1 MRCDIEEEIFV
12 LGRRIFWAMRSG
24 IGEHHHDGPVR
35 LALLC
40 PSKKGQRVIGNEIW
54 EIILG
59 IVPTV
64 PDLVSIN
71 IEGVIVESWIPDQ
84 TIPLIPTHGDVVAIV
99 LIEVFTKV
107 PYNWEIQQLQKSFRV
122 SSCMFCTL
130 GSCKKIPE
138 QKHNHLSRGSNL
150 KGVYPA
156 VFVLQHGWMPD
167 ALSCQSSNLLAPA
180 IY

>member
-1 MRCDIEEEIFV
+1 MRLLYEIWPPLLCTNSNLLMRCDIEEEIFV

-71 IEGVIVESWIPDQ
+71 IEGVIVES
-84 TIPLIPTHGDVVAIV
+84 
-99 LIEVFTKV
+99 
-107 PYNWEIQQLQKSFRV
+107 
-122 SSCMFCTL
+122 
-130 GSCKKIPE
+130 
-138 QKHNHLSRGSNL
+138 
-150 KGVYPA
+150 
-156 VFVLQHGWMPD
+156 
-167 ALSCQSSNLLAPA
+167 
-180 IY
+180 

>member
-1 MRCDIEEEIFV
+1 MGCDIEKEIFV
-12 LGRRIFWAMRSG
+12 LRCRIFWAMRSG

-35 LALLC
+35 LALFC

-84 TIPLIPTHGDVVAIV
+84 TIPFIPTHGYMVAIV
-99 LIEVFTKV
+99 LIEVFAKV
-107 PYNWEIQQLQKSFRV
+107 PYNWKIQ
-122 SSCMFCTL
+122 
-130 GSCKKIPE
+130 
-138 QKHNHLSRGSNL
+138 
-150 KGVYPA
+150 
-156 VFVLQHGWMPD
+156 
-167 ALSCQSSNLLAPA
+167 
-180 IY
+180 

>member
-24 IGEHHHDGPVR
+24 IGEHHHNGPVR

-71 IEGVIVESWIPDQ
+71 IEGVIVEPWIPDQ
-84 TIPLIPTHGDVVAIV
+84 TVPLIPTHGYVVAIV

-107 PYNWEIQQLQKSFRV
+107 PYNWENTIVTKS
-122 SSCMFCTL
+122 
-130 GSCKKIPE
+130 
-138 QKHNHLSRGSNL
+138 
-150 KGVYPA
+150 
-156 VFVLQHGWMPD
+156 
-167 ALSCQSSNLLAPA
+167 LLE
-180 IY
+180 